1 MHAAATS
8 NVQRK
13 AGRNALMLEPPWR
26 LVPSEVNL
34 LGARA
39 GTESVST
46 PSNVIADARLVHAR
60 SCELPEMSIQLQVII
75 RSTAFKRDS
84 GTATGP
90 RPPLLAICA
99 ECYCYLLPITA
110 STTTCTSEQCRLTQ
124 ENWTRASPGQVGFCS
139 ASQPS
144 PGPCQALA

>member
-26 LVPSEVNL
+26 LIPSEVNL

-99 ECYCYLLPITA
+99 ECYSIVLGTIYY
-110 STTTCTSEQCRLTQ
+110 S
-124 ENWTRASPGQVGFCS
+124 
-139 ASQPS
+139 
-144 PGPCQALA
+144 